1 MPDQISIGLFRTEGY
16 AEDARNRLVYEG
28 IPAGDIELRKLAKDA
43 DIPASETPQTMESFM
58 DWLFG
63 NDLPERYGIHVT
75 NGETAICVRASDPAV
90 LEAAETTLRQ
100 FSPLL
105 IERVSPPAEEGALQA
120 AARSGAPPTR

>member
-28 IPAGDIELRKLAKDA
+28 IPAGDIELRKLAREA
-43 DIPASETPQTMESFM
+43 DIPAGETPETIISFV

-63 NDLPERYGIHVT
+63 NELPERYGIHVT

-90 LEAAETTLRQ
+90 LDAAETTLRQ

-105 IERVSPPAEEGALQA
+105 IERVSPPQEEAVLQA
-120 AARSGAPPTR
+120 AARSGKPPTR